1 MRLRKNLKSLKNAT
15 DLYLALY
22 SHWIEQI
29 FLLHALLI
37 SLFVWLIQCCILN
50 PLLGW
55 CFGHKA
61 HGKKHI
67 RAPFICCY
75 HPLPKNIFQIVQYY
89 SQCFQ
94 ARGCPNSID
103 HRRGFWIWFFG
114 NVWHKEVL
122 CAFSRISSCR
132 DWESTNVNLDL
143 LGALKLASEI
153 H

>member
-1 MRLRKNLKSLKNAT
+1 MQLTYTSLYIPIELSKYFYCMRYWYHC
-15 DLYLALY
+15 LYD
-22 SHWIEQI
+22 
-29 FLLHALLI
+29 
-37 SLFVWLIQCCILN
+37 IQCCIFD

-89 SQCFQ
+89 SKCFQ

>member
-1 MRLRKNLKSLKNAT
+1 MQLTYTSLYIPNELSKYFYCVSYWYHC
-15 DLYLALY
+15 LYD
-22 SHWIEQI
+22 
-29 FLLHALLI
+29 
-37 SLFVWLIQCCILN
+37 IQCCIFD

-89 SQCFQ
+89 SKCFQ

-132 DWESTNVNLDL
+132 DWESTNVILDL
-143 LGALKLASEI
+143 LGALKLALEI

>member
-1 MRLRKNLKSLKNAT
+1 MRLRKNLKSLKNAI

-22 SHWIEQI
+22 SQWIEQI

-37 SLFVWLIQCCILN
+37 SLFVWLIQCCIFD

-75 HPLPKNIFQIVQYY
+75 HPLPKNIHISNCTILFKMFFSGQRMPKLYWPSPRILNLILWKCLTQR
-89 SQCFQ
+89 SSLCFL
-94 ARGCPNSID
+94 RNIFMP
-103 HRRGFWIWFFG
+103 W
-114 NVWHKEVL
+114 
-122 CAFSRISSCR
+122 
-132 DWESTNVNLDL
+132 
-143 LGALKLASEI
+143 
-153 H
+153 